1 MGPRIELDV
10 PMKFGA
16 EARIVLRLRDKA
28 LVGSRNHFVR
38 FDLYTTYAPSHPE
51 RHLGYWDVSL
61 NTVNQERADFLF
73 RDGRLHREGY
83 SWRSGFRKAWKGR
96 LEPRGY
102 CSFHVSL
109 HEHAGRTSIQKESRI
124 WDVLFWQP
132 VMDLPLE
139 CVMIPLTQRCNLKC
153 PMCPRQ
159 NSAHLLN
166 ADVTEDV
173 LAPLLEAAPHYVYAG
188 LQGLGEPLLNPDIF
202 KIATQFKRRIP
213 SESILATTTNGM
225 FLTPDAS
232 RKLIDLG
239 LNSLVVSLDG
249 ASKEVYNALRPGADF
264 DVVTRNLA
272 YAINYGRKSG
282 RKRLWFSANFVTHPE
297 NLEEIP
303 AYMKFVHEL
312 GIQAVAFI
320 HMRDMKTGEIH
331 TWDEER
337 LAALFDEARELG
349 ERYGIRVVAPLI
361 RSADDKRCVF
371 MQGVNVWLSGDV
383 VPCLRMEPD
392 GSPWPIKIFGNV
404 RSTPLLDIWNSAEYR
419 EFRSQVLSGNY
430 PEVCRGCNFCDGRV
444 T

>member
-1 MGPRIELDV
+1 
-10 PMKFGA
+10 MKFGA
-16 EARIVLRLRDKA
+16 EARIVLRLRDKE
-28 LVGSRNHFVR
+28 LVDSRKHFVR

-51 RHLGYWDVSL
+51 RHLGYWDIAL
-61 NTVNQERADFLF
+61 HTIKQERIGLLF

-83 SWRSGFRKAWKGR
+83 SGGRGFQRAWKGR

-109 HEHAGRTSIQKESRI
+109 QEHAGRTSVQRESKT

-132 VMDLPLE
+132 GMDLPLE
-139 CVMIPLTQRCNLKC
+139 CIMIPLTQRCNLKC
-153 PMCPRQ
+153 PMCARQ
-159 NSAHLLN
+159 NSARLEN
-166 ADVTEDV
+166 ADVSEDV

-202 KIATQFKRRIP
+202 KIAAEFKRRIP
-213 SESILATTTNGM
+213 SESVLATTTNGM
-225 FLTPDAS
+225 LLTPEAS

-249 ASKEVYNALRPGADF
+249 ASKGVYEDLRPGADF

-272 YAINYGRKSG
+272 YAIEYGRKSG
-282 RKRLWFSANFVTHPE
+282 RKRLWFSANFVTHPN

-303 AYMKFVHEL
+303 SYMKLVHSL
-312 GIQAVAFI
+312 GIDAVAFI

-331 TWDEER
+331 TWDEEK
-337 LAALFDEARELG
+337 LEALLNEARELG

-371 MQGVNVWLSGDV
+371 MQGVNVWLSGEV
-383 VPCLRMEPD
+383 VPCLRMEPE
-392 GSPWPIKIFGNV
+392 GSPWPVKIFGNI
-404 RSTPLLDIWNSAEYR
+404 RYKPLFDIWNSPEYR
-419 EFRSQVLSGNY
+419 TFRNRVLSGDY
-430 PEVCRGCNFCDGRV
+430 PEECQECNFCDGRV

>member
-1 MGPRIELDV
+1 MVARIEVDM

-16 EARIVLRLRDKA
+16 EARIVLRLRDKE

-38 FDLYTTYAPSHPE
+38 FDLYTTYAPSHPD
-51 RHLGYWDVSL
+51 RHLGYWDIAL
-61 NTVNQERADFLF
+61 HTIKQARTAFLF
-73 RDGRLHREGY
+73 RDGQLYKEGH
-83 SWRSGFRKAWKGR
+83 SGGDGFQKAWKGR

-102 CSFHVSL
+102 CSFQVSL
-109 HEHAGRTSIQKESRI
+109 QEYTWRTYVQRESKT
-124 WDVLFWQP
+124 WDVVFWQP
-132 VMDLPLE
+132 GMDLPLE
-139 CVMIPLTQRCNLKC
+139 CIMIPLTQRCNLKC

-159 NSAHLLN
+159 NSVHLEK
-166 ADVTEDV
+166 ADVSEDV
-173 LAPLLEAAPHYVYAG
+173 LAPLLEAASHYVYAG
-188 LQGLGEPLLNPDIF
+188 LQGLGEPLLNPDLF
-202 KIATQFKRRIP
+202 RIAAEFKRRMP
-213 SESILATTTNGM
+213 SESVLATTTNGM

-249 ASKEVYNALRPGADF
+249 ASKDVYEALRPGADF
-264 DVVTRNLA
+264 DVVTRNVA

-297 NLEEIP
+297 NLVEIP
-303 AYMKFVHEL
+303 TFMEFINNL

-320 HMRDMKTGEIH
+320 HMRNMKTGEIH
-331 TWDEER
+331 TWDEEK
-337 LAALFDEARELG
+337 LAALFNEARELG

-361 RSADDKRCVF
+361 RRVDDRRCVF
-371 MQGVNVWLSGDV
+371 MQSSNVWLSGDV

-404 RSTPLLDIWNSAEYR
+404 RHKPLHEIWNSPEYK
-419 EFRSQVLSGNY
+419 EFRSQVLSGDY
-430 PEVCRGCNFCDGRV
+430 PEVCQDCNFCDGRV

>member
-1 MGPRIELDV
+1 MEPRIELDM

-51 RHLGYWDVSL
+51 RHLGYWDVAL
-61 NTVNQERADFLF
+61 HTIKQDRVEFLF
-73 RDGRLHREGY
+73 RDGRLHREGN
-83 SWRSGFRKAWKGR
+83 SWGSGFRKAWKGR

-109 HEHAGRTSIQKESRI
+109 QEYTGRTSVQRESRT
-124 WDVLFWQP
+124 WDVVFWHP
-132 VMDLPLE
+132 GMDLPLE
-139 CVMIPLTQRCNLKC
+139 CIMIPLTQRCNLKC

-159 NSAHLLN
+159 NSVHLQN
-166 ADVTEDV
+166 SDVSEDV

-188 LQGLGEPLLNPDIF
+188 LQGMGEPLLNPDIF
-202 KIATQFKRRIP
+202 KIAAQFKRRIP
-213 SESILATTTNGM
+213 SESVLATTTNGM

-249 ASKEVYNALRPGADF
+249 ASKDVFDSLRPGADF
-264 DVVTRNLA
+264 DVVTRNIA
-272 YAINYGRKSG
+272 YATDYGRKSG

-303 AYMKFVHEL
+303 AYMKLVHDL

-331 TWDEER
+331 TWDEEK
-337 LAALFDEARELG
+337 LAALFKEARDLG

-371 MQGVNVWLSGDV
+371 MQSANVWLSGDV
-383 VPCLRMEPD
+383 VPCLRMEPE

-404 RSTPLLDIWNSAEYR
+404 RSRPLLDIWNSSEYR
-419 EFRSQVLSGNY
+419 EFRSQVLSGDY